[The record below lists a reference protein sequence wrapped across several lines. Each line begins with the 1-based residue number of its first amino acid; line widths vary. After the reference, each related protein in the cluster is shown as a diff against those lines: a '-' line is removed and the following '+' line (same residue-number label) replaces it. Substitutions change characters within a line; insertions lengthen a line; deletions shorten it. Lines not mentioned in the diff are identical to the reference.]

1 MIGPSFDSSVVDL
14 NPVPIGILKIHLP
27 NTVRSDRNL
36 SQCAR
41 KILKCDPTACQ
52 LAKGLVEARR
62 RKRKVGGSR
71 PARWNVCCAE
81 DQMDGPSRAE
91 PEPADVGACALFLD
105 LRKPEDLRIE
115 PGAYVQVAYEQR
127 DMVQIERVR
136 PYHESVWGMS
146 HSVQSGGR
154 GIIR

>member
-1 MIGPSFDSSVVDL
+1 MSGPSFDRSVVDL

-91 PEPADVGACALFLD
+91 PGALHGS
-105 LRKPEDLRIE
+105 LR
-115 PGAYVQVAYEQR
+115 
-127 DMVQIERVR
+127 
-136 PYHESVWGMS
+136 
-146 HSVQSGGR
+146 HSVGGR
-154 GIIR
+154 DPQEGDDED